1 MHRAPADRIAPPR
14 RADGARRHHVIVI
27 GAGIGGLSAAL
38 ALQRQDLCVS
48 VYEQAHALNEVGAG
62 LVMTPNAIHGLNFL
76 GVGADVTASSNLS
89 YGHQYRHYRTGEVLR
104 RRPAADTYAASY
116 GAGVYYVHR
125 ADLHSALLAAV
136 LANDPNCVYL
146 DHTSSE
152 LSQDKGQVRV
162 RFTNGAAVE
171 GDALIGA
178 DGCRS
183 VVREALQGRE
193 PIAYIGQIAFRAL
206 IPRNRL
212 SDNYDFER
220 SMYLGP
226 GRLFLAY
233 PLRKTALVNI
243 VALVQQS
250 AWQDEGWTTPAEIAE
265 LAEMYG
271 DFADEVRTLINA
283 IEPGMLFKWGLHDRP
298 PLESWSRG
306 RATLLGDAAHPMSPF
321 LGQGAALAIEDAVVL
336 ARCFATASNTPQ
348 ALQLYERA
356 RRPRA
361 NAAQHHSRA
370 RAEAL
375 QGTFVE
381 NFDTKRNAEDTRLL
395 KALFAYNPA
404 TAPLEQEVSME
415 IQS

>member
-1 MHRAPADRIAPPR
+1 MHRAPADHIAPPR
-14 RADGARRHHVIVI
+14 RADASCRHHVIVI
-27 GAGIGGLSAAL
+27 GAGIGGLSTAL
-38 ALQRQDLCVS
+38 ALQRQGLRVS
-48 VYEQAHALNEVGAG
+48 VYEQAPALKEVGAG

-76 GVGADVTASSNLS
+76 GVGGDVTASSNLS
-89 YGHQYRHYRTGEVLR
+89 RGHQYRHYRTGKVLR

-146 DHTSSE
+146 DHTFSE
-152 LSQDKGQVRV
+152 FSQDKGHVRV
-162 RFTNGAAVE
+162 RFANGAAVE

-183 VVREALQGRE
+183 AVCEALHGRE
-193 PIAYIGQIAFRAL
+193 PTAYMGQIAFRAL
-206 IPRNRL
+206 VPRSRL
-212 SDNYDFER
+212 SDDSDFKR

-243 VALVQQS
+243 VALVRQS
-250 AWQDEGWTTPAEIAE
+250 AWQDEGWTTPAQLAE
-265 LAEMYG
+265 LAELYG
-271 DFADEVRTLINA
+271 DFADRVRTLIDA
-283 IEPGMLFKWGLHDRP
+283 IEPGTLFKWGLHDRP
-298 PLESWSRG
+298 PLESWSRV

-336 ARCFATASNTPQ
+336 ARCFAKASNTPQ
-348 ALQLYERA
+348 ALQTYERA

-361 NAAQHHSRA
+361 DAAQRHSRI

-375 QGTFVE
+375 QGAFVE
-381 NFDTKRNAEDTRLL
+381 NFDAKRNAEDTRLFN
-395 KALFAYNPA
+395 ALFAYNPA
-404 TAPLEQEVSME
+404 TTPLEQEVSME

>member
-1 MHRAPADRIAPPR
+1 MRRAPADRIAPPR
-14 RADGARRHHVIVI
+14 PADAARRHRVIVI

-38 ALQRQDLCVS
+38 ALQRQGLRVS
-48 VYEQAHALNEVGAG
+48 VYEQTQALKEAGAG
-62 LVMTPNAIHGLNFL
+62 LVLTPNAIHGLNFL
-76 GVGADVTASSNLS
+76 GVGADVTAASNLS
-89 YGHQYRHYRTGEVLR
+89 RGHQYRHYRTGEVLR
-104 RRPAADTYAASY
+104 RRPAAATYAASH

-146 DHTSSE
+146 DHTFSE
-152 LSQDKGQVRV
+152 LSQDKGHVRV
-162 RFTNGAAVE
+162 RFANGAAVE
-171 GDALIGA
+171 GDVLIGA

-183 VVREALQGRE
+183 AVREALHGRE
-193 PIAYIGQIAFRAL
+193 PIAYMGQIAFRAL
-206 IPRNRL
+206 IPRDRL
-212 SDNYDFER
+212 SDNYDFKR

-243 VALVQQS
+243 VALVRQKE
-250 AWQDEGWTTPAEIAE
+250 WQDEGWTTPAERAE

-271 DFADEVRTLINA
+271 DFVDGVRSLINA
-283 IEPGMLFKWGLHDRP
+283 IKPGTLFKWGLHDRP

-321 LGQGAALAIEDAVVL
+321 LGQGAALAIEDGVVL
-336 ARCFATASNTPQ
+336 ARCFAKASNTPQ
-348 ALQLYERA
+348 ALQLYEQA

-361 NAAQHHSRA
+361 NAAQRHSRT
-370 RAEAL
+370 RADAL
-375 QGTFVE
+375 QRTFVE
-381 NFDTKRNAEDTRLL
+381 DFDTKRNAEDTRLL
-395 KALFAYNPA
+395 NALFAYNPA
-404 TAPLEQEVSME
+404 TTPLEQEVSME